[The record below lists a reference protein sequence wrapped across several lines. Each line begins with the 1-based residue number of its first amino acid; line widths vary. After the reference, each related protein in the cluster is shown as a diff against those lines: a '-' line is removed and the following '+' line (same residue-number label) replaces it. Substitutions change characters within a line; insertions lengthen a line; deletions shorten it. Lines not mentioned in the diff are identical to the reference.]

1 MCNYGISLLKFII
14 DNLLL
19 IIIIDTI
26 KFYFLYSMNLLQ
38 YKIIMKITILI
49 HM

>member
-1 MCNYGISLLKFII
+1 MCNYGTSFLKFII

-49 HM
+49 HI